1 MKLYEIEQMT
11 VAAKVNPPQTTNPVL
26 IEARLE
32 KMKEDKESTDPDPT
46 KKAKED
52 AARAKKHLV
61 QEFGQ
66 TKGKFLLRVIRMSLL
81 STFLAFL
88 AFSQNLSSTI
98 EDHKMLT

>member
-66 TKGKFLLRVIRMSLL
+66 TKGKFLFLRVIHMSREHIFSLFGLL
-81 STFLAFL
+81 TKSELY
-88 AFSQNLSSTI
+88 N
-98 EDHKMLT
+98 

>member
-11 VAAKVNPPQTTNPVL
+11 VGAKVNPPQTTNPVL

-32 KMKEDKESTDPDPT
+32 KMKEDKESTDDPDFT

-66 TKGKFLLRVIRMSLL
+66 TKGKFL
-81 STFLAFL
+81 
-88 AFSQNLSSTI
+88 
-98 EDHKMLT
+98 